1 MNKTRSIEETIGLL
15 DRLTEAYK
23 KLHRIW
29 DGVETRLERKHQAVI
44 KEGDNLW
51 LPKVLYRGDYYYGIL
66 PNGGMN
72 PNDFQQYG
80 NSECK

>member
-29 DGVETRLERKHQAVI
+29 DGVETRLERKHQI
-44 KEGDNLW
+44 RQTHYRNLAYART
-51 LPKVLYRGDYYYGIL
+51 LT
-66 PNGGMN
+66 
-72 PNDFQQYG
+72 DFG
-80 NSECK
+80 NEQFIAFLH